1 MLAAKSRGEELSKK
15 DYDDLVT
22 HLCKKTISAVQ
33 LGRRRDLTFSGLTIE
48 IMFVG

>member
-1 MLAAKSRGEELSKK
+1 MYISEMLAKKSKGEELSKK

-33 LGRRRDLTFSGLTIE
+33 LGMSFSRE
-48 IMFVG
+48 Y